1 MIMADKTKAEKIEDI
16 AKRRG
21 IFWQA
26 GEIYGGLSGF
36 YDYGHLGCAI
46 KHRFENLWR
55 SYFLDEDFYY
65 EIEATNI
72 MPEGVFVAS
81 GHLAN
86 FVDPVARCKKCGT
99 AHRADH
105 IMEDFLHESFEG
117 MTMEQMTEII
127 RKHNVKCPRCKG
139 ELGDVSILNM
149 MFPIILGTGEGT
161 KAYLRPET
169 AQGPYINFKREFECL
184 RKQIPVGLA
193 MIGKAFR
200 NEISPRNLLI
210 RQREFTQAELQIFFD
225 PEKIGI
231 HPRFEEVSDYVLRLH
246 SVADRKSNTITEI
259 PCRDAV
265 KKLHIPQ
272 FYAYHM
278 AKIQKFY
285 LEVIGLPPEKFRFRE
300 LSEEER
306 AFYNKI
312 HWDIELDIESLGK
325 FTEIG
330 GLHYRTDH
338 DLGGHQKI
346 SKQDMSVNIEGKKFI
361 PHVLELS
368 FGVDRNIYAFL
379 DLALKEETVKGEER
393 TILIFPRRLAPYD
406 CAVFPLVN
414 KDNIPGK
421 SHEVKEFLKEK
432 GLVMFHDTSGSIGR
446 RYRRMDEIGVSLC
459 ITIDY
464 DTMENETVTLRDRDS
479 MKQIR
484 AKISELPE
492 VIKRYLK
499 GEAIENLGEVVKT
512 SKEE

>member
-1 MIMADKTKAEKIEDI
+1 MPEKEKTKAEKIEDI

-21 IFWQA
+21 IFWQS

-36 YDYGHLGCAI
+36 YDYGHLGCSI
-46 KHRFENLWR
+46 KKRFENLWR
-55 SYFLDEDFYY
+55 SYFLDEDIYY

-86 FVDPVARCKKCGT
+86 FVDPVARCRKCGT

-117 MTMEQMTEII
+117 MTMEQMTELI
-127 RKHNVKCPRCKG
+127 RKHNVKCPKCKG
-139 ELGDVSILNM
+139 ELHDVSILNM
-149 MFPIILGTGEGT
+149 MFPINLGTGEGT

-184 RKQIPVGLA
+184 RKQIPFGLA

-225 PEKIGI
+225 PEMINV
-231 HPRFEEVSDYVLRLH
+231 HPKFEEVGEYKLRLH
-246 SVADRKSNTITEI
+246 SVADRKSNTITTI
-259 PCRDAV
+259 SCREAV

-272 FYAYHM
+272 FYAYHL

-285 LEVIGLPPEKFRFRE
+285 LEVLGLPPEKFRFRE
-300 LSEEER
+300 LNEEER

-312 HWDIELDIESLGK
+312 HWDIELLIESLGK
-325 FTEIG
+325 FTEVA

-338 DLGGHQKI
+338 DLVGHEKT
-346 SKQDMSVNIEGKKFI
+346 SKQDMSVNIEGKKFM

-379 DLALKEETVKGEER
+379 DLALKEEPER
-393 TILIFPRRLAPYD
+393 TILVFPRRLAPYD
-406 CAVFPLVN
+406 CAIFPLVN
-414 KDNIPGK
+414 KDQLPRK
-421 SHEVKEFLKEK
+421 ADQVKELLKES
-432 GLVMFHDTSGSIGR
+432 GLVVFYDQSGSVGR

-464 DTMENETVTLRDRDS
+464 DTMENDTVTIRDRDS
-479 MKQIR
+479 MKQVR
-484 AKISELPE
+484 TMVQELPRA
-492 VIKRYLK
+492 IKKYLK
-499 GEAIENLGEVVKT
+499 GEDIENLGTLVVKEN
-512 SKEE
+512 KE